1 MALTTVDFYNYT
13 GDPAVANKNLGTVV
27 GSTATL
33 KPLENI
39 SNLDIR
45 IVIDFKEN
53 FMGCNY
59 IGCDGA
65 YYKITDRQRAPAGA
79 MMITARIDGV
89 KSYWEQIKLCPCLA
103 SRSASRYTLYIPD
116 NKIKLKSYTKQQTL
130 TDDYKRGIFAYN
142 AHFILITVG

>member
-1 MALTTVDFYNYT
+1 MALTTIDFYNYT
-13 GDPAVANKNLGTVV
+13 GDPAVANKNLGSVV
-27 GSTATL
+27 GTTATL

-45 IVIDFKEN
+45 IVIDYNES

-59 IGCDGA
+59 IGADGA

-89 KSYWEQIKLCPCLA
+89 KTYWAQIANCPCVA
-103 SRSASRYTLYIPD
+103 ARSANQYTLYIPD
-116 NKIKLKSYTKQQTL
+116 NKIKLKSYTMQETL
-130 TDDYKRGIFAYN
+130 TDDAKRSIFAYN
-142 AHFILITVG
+142 SHFVLITVG